1 MCAQVE
7 YEKLWV
13 RIRLQV
19 RKCKVGALQVSKDP
33 APEGPECH
41 AGGAGAG
48 LSRER
53 GLSLPRTE
61 SDRNFEVILQKPALS
76 ATFLYSP
83 QYLAPDWAKIRG

>member
-1 MCAQVE
+1 MFQ
-7 YEKLWV
+7 L
-13 RIRLQV
+13 
-19 RKCKVGALQVSKDP
+19 S
-33 APEGPECH
+33 
-41 AGGAGAG
+41 G